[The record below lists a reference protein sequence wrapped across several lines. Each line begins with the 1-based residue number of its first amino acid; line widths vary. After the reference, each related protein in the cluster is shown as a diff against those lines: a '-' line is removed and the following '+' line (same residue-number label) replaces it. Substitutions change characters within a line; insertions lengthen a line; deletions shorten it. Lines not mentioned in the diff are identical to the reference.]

1 MLRGKVSPHEVTKDS
16 IRYLSF
22 YSLDLASIIQVTVAI
37 AIDLLES
44 IDVYL
49 CCKVVDS

>member
-22 YSLDLASIIQVTVAI
+22 YSLDLASIIQVTVASHRSVRKYRCI
-37 AIDLLES
+37 FML
-44 IDVYL
+44 
-49 CCKVVDS
+49 